1 MTEAAGPEL
10 MQAGNPSPD
19 DSRGALFP
27 AALFLGCALLWN
39 PGSLVRPGTTGYLP
53 LFTPVAL
60 AFLAAGLVFCAP
72 KFQAVRKFMIGAGC
86 GFALLLTGQ
95 FIRHYPGCWTFA
107 QFGDGLWWIAL
118 PALAYVYGPAFRKL
132 LPVYVLAVGGYAFFH
147 SVWADLLGIWT
158 AGITGNENWT
168 ASLFVM
174 TMIFLGGVLYELRQ
188 KAVQPHRKLLI
199 LIFGIAAE
207 LLLLHRIWKIGS
219 KGALLAL
226 MLTAAGFFWLRSN
239 SKIRRF
245 TLGIGLIG
253 LLAGAVW
260 LSQNT
265 DAVSRFMHEDGRVI
279 FWENAVSLIAD
290 HPLFGVG
297 QGSYENHY
305 MTYRNTDY
313 FWLKNPAARS
323 NHPHSHLLFMAGS
336 WGLCGLVLWGILL
349 FAPLAVTIRKI
360 YRHEAINPQE
370 TACFLALSCAVLH
383 GCLDLIMITMPTG
396 LIALLCLGLLAR
408 NLTDPARPTPI
419 VPRRKI
425 LLIPA
430 VAMILFAAGIAGR
443 NIYAARQV
451 RLAWHNELSPAEIL
465 QTVKYC
471 PDDYPMNYQLLLY
484 LEKRKIDPRIT
495 VAVTDIMLRSH
506 TPNYPGLNLG
516 RANALMRLGDF
527 RRALMHYQREAE
539 LFPLTLRPVHNMIVA
554 AFQLK
559 DYALVAKL
567 NEELQR
573 RMQLRG
579 NSREDLK
586 IILTSP
592 KGAHYDLRPREKPG
606 T

>member
-1 MTEAAGPEL
+1 MTDSAGPEL
-10 MQAGNPSPD
+10 AQTERSRPD
-19 DSRGALFP
+19 DGRCPLLP
-27 AALFLGCALLWN
+27 AALFLCCALLWN
-39 PGSLVRPGTTGYLP
+39 PEALAQPGKTGYLP
-53 LFTPVAL
+53 LFTPNAL

-72 KFQAVRKFMIGAGC
+72 KFQAMRKFMIAAAC

-95 FIRHYPGCWTFA
+95 FIRHYPACWTFA

-132 LPVYVLAVGGYAFFH
+132 LPVYVLAVGGYAFLH

-168 ASLFVM
+168 AELFVM
-174 TMIFLGGVLYELRQ
+174 TMIFLGGVLYDRRQ
-188 KAVQPHRKLLI
+188 KAEQPRKKLLI

-226 MLTAAGFFWLRSN
+226 MLAAAGYFWLRSN
-239 SKIRRF
+239 PKVRRI
-245 TLGIGLIG
+245 TLGLGLIG

-260 LSQNT
+260 LSRDT
-265 DAVSRFMHEDGRVI
+265 DAISRFMHEDGRVI

-313 FWLKNPAARS
+313 FWLKNPAVRS

-336 WGLCGLVLWGILL
+336 WGLCGLVLWGVLL
-349 FAPLAVTIRKI
+349 FAPLAVTVRKF
-360 YRHEAINPQE
+360 YRRETVDPLE
-370 TACFLALSCAVLH
+370 TACFLTLVCAILH
-383 GCLDLIMITMPTG
+383 GSLDLIMITMPTG
-396 LIALLCLGLLAR
+396 AIALLCLGLLAR
-408 NLTDPARPTPI
+408 DLADPARPPI
-419 VPRRKI
+419 AARRKI

-430 VAMILFAAGIAGR
+430 GAMILFAAGIAGR
-443 NIYAARQV
+443 NVYAARQV
-451 RLAWHNELSPAEIL
+451 RLAWRNELSPEEIV

-471 PDDYPMNYQLLLY
+471 PDDYPANYQFLLC
-484 LEKRKIDPRIT
+484 LEKRKADPRFS

-506 TPNYPGLNLG
+506 TPNYPGLNMG

-527 RRALMHYQREAE
+527 RRALIHYQREAE
-539 LFPLTLRPVHNMIVA
+539 LFPLMLRPVYNMIVA
-554 AFQLK
+554 AYQLK
-559 DYALVAKL
+559 EPALAAKL
-567 NEELQR
+567 DEELRR

-579 NSREDLK
+579 NSQEDLK

-592 KGAHYDLRPREKPG
+592 KGAHYDLRPREKPEP
-606 T
+606 